1 MKSIFTKLTTLLLAG
16 AVVLVGCSDFSAD
29 LREVNDRLEELT
41 DAAATKTEVAAL
53 TATVEALSKKLND
66 QYATLEDLS
75 KVDASV
81 KALQKDLADAKK
93 ALEDALATKADKATV
108 DAAIATL
115 QKALTDA
122 KAELNKA
129 LEDAKTE
136 ISGTI
141 AGILSNIDSL
151 ESELEDL
158 AKEVD
163 ALESDLDALE
173 SDFDNLTDRVE
184 VLEGQLVEKAEEFAE
199 YKKTVADE
207 LAAIKKGFDE
217 RGEELAEKFAAIEEE
232 FEGVDATTEGLAK
245 SIEALND
252 LLAERIQAV
261 NDLLNKKVED
271 LENADD
277 LLNDKVED
285 LENADDLLNEKV
297 EDLEAEDAALA
308 EALEELRAEYE
319 EFVIIAGEDQVAI
332 LELIDEIIENA
343 AADYEDLNDK
353 LAALDAKLAE
363 LNAKVD
369 EVAAALKSIVNV
381 PTAILNGMSVVE
393 FNTIVYVPMTENS
406 DEVVSAETVAANVEL
421 ASEVAVA
428 YYRFNPSNFNIKKA
442 EYSVVAENVQFL
454 TKSASEAV
462 ATVKSV
468 SEVDGK
474 VKVEL
479 LRGKGAGNIFAL
491 AATLETGET
500 IYSDYV
506 QILDNQVTAST
517 LEFVSKDGAEV
528 YTNLTDAQNNLS
540 AKIKVGETF
549 SVADYVN
556 ITGADLADY
565 SLQVKYTLVEG
576 KVELSA
582 DGVITAVE
590 EAEGTNNIVKVE
602 VVDAEG
608 HVVRRAYV
616 NVRVLQLSIWYN
628 AAATAL
634 MTAERVTF
642 SAEAVPQWFED
653 LKNEENTIELLQ
665 TALELVKNQ
674 DYLSAIQILGGV
686 PGFVTET
693 MEFKGYGE
701 ASIMVDFTA
710 AGYLESQLEKIGEID
725 TIEELAEFVKLI
737 EDMYAV
743 SDLKDQ
749 VDSAIGTVESFIP
762 EGQYLTRVIYQA
774 IEAIFG
780 DFTFE
785 KLLDPKNDVIMEIL
799 GEQVNVSAAIR
810 TALDTALDVSPALK
824 TRIQDA
830 LVEIVRTIEEE
841 YKDMIDSDNAS
852 EELKAENRTKA
863 DAIIAAKVAAK
874 QDAETKFDAYNAAIL
889 EDLYNTPWSK
899 LIEILN
905 SEEAKEIVAEYEL
918 STAYNML
925 LAICDGFESF
935 LTWDEGDYNCP
946 DELVSCE
953 REEIYE

>member
-1 MKSIFTKLTTLLLAG
+1 MKSIFTKLTTLLLTG

-29 LREVNDRLEELT
+29 LREVNDRLEKLQ

-53 TATVEALSKKLND
+53 TATVEALAQKLND
-66 QYATLEDLS
+66 QYATKEDLS

-81 KALQKDLADAKK
+81 KAIQKELTDAKK

-108 DAAIATL
+108 DATIANL

-122 KAELNKA
+122 KAELNKVI
-129 LEDAKTE
+129 EDAKTE
-136 ISGTI
+136 ITGAI
-141 AGILSNIDSL
+141 AGILSQISDL
-151 ESELEDL
+151 ESDLETLGTD
-158 AKEVD
+158 VD
-163 ALESDLDALE
+163 ALESALTA
-173 SDFDNLTDRVE
+173 LTERVAT
-184 VLEGQLVEKAEEFAE
+184 LEEALVNKSAELAE
-199 YKKTVADE
+199 YQKTVDAE
-207 LAAIKKGFDE
+207 LAAIKKGFEE
-217 RGEELAEKFAAIEEE
+217 RGEKLAEEFAAIAEE
-232 FEGVDATTEGLAK
+232 FAGVDATTAGLAE
-245 SIEALND
+245 SIQTVND
-252 LLAERIQAV
+252 LLA
-261 NDLLNKKVED
+261 
-271 LENADD
+271 
-277 LLNDKVED
+277 
-285 LENADDLLNEKV
+285 EKV
-297 EDLEAEDAALA
+297 EDLEADDAALA

-319 EFVIIAGEDQVAI
+319 EFVAIAGEDQVAI
-332 LELIDEIIENA
+332 LDIIDEIMEKA
-343 AADYEDLNDK
+343 TEDYEDLNDK
-353 LAALDAKLAE
+353 LAALDDKLAALE
-363 LNAKVD
+363 NKVD

-393 FNTIVYVPMTENS
+393 FHTLSFVPMAEDN
-406 DEVVSAETVAANVEL
+406 DEVVSTETVDAADVEL
-421 ASEVAVA
+421 ASKVAVA
-428 YYRFNPSNFNIKKA
+428 YYRFNPSNFDITKA
-442 EYSVVAENVQFL
+442 EYSVVAENVQIL
-454 TKSASEAV
+454 TKSAAEAV
-462 ATVKSV
+462 ATVKAV

-506 QILDNQVTAST
+506 QILDEQATASSI
-517 LEFVSKDGAEV
+517 EFASKDGAEV
-528 YTNLTDAQNNLS
+528 YTNFTDAQNNLS

-549 SVADYVN
+549 SVADYVKVSG
-556 ITGADLADY
+556 IDLEDY
-565 SLQVKYTLVEG
+565 ALEVKYTLVEG
-576 KVELSA
+576 EVELSA

-590 EAEGTNNIVKVE
+590 ESEGTNNIVKVE

-608 HVVRRAYV
+608 CVVRRAYV
-616 NVRVLQLSIWYN
+616 NVRVLQLSVWYN

-642 SAEAVPQWFED
+642 SVEAVPQWFED

-665 TALELVKNQ
+665 TAYELVKNQ

-686 PGFVTET
+686 PGFITET
-693 MEFKGYGE
+693 KEFKGYGE

-743 SDLKDQ
+743 SDLKGT

-785 KLLDPKNDVIMEIL
+785 KLLDPKNDVVMEIL

-824 TRIQDA
+824 KRIQDA
-830 LVEIVRTIEEE
+830 LVEVVRVIEEE
-841 YKDMIDSDNAS
+841 YKDMIDSDNAD
-852 EELKAENRTKA
+852 EEIKAENRAKA

-874 QDAETKFDAYNAAIL
+874 QDAEAKFDAYNASIL
-889 EDLYNTPWSK
+889 EDLYNTPWAK
-899 LIEILN
+899 LIEVLN
-905 SEEAKEIVAEYEL
+905 SEEVKEKVVEYEL
-918 STAYNML
+918 TEAYNIL
-925 LAICDGFESF
+925 LMICDGFESF
-935 LTWDEGDYNCP
+935 LTWDEGTYNCP

-953 REEIYE
+953 REEVYE

>member
-29 LREVNDRLEELT
+29 LREVNDRLEKLQ

-53 TATVEALSKKLND
+53 TATVEALAQKLND
-66 QYATLEDLS
+66 QYATKEDLS

-81 KALQKDLADAKK
+81 KAIQKELTDAKK

-108 DAAIATL
+108 DATIANL

-122 KAELNKA
+122 KAELNKVI
-129 LEDAKTE
+129 EDAKTE
-136 ISGTI
+136 ITGAI
-141 AGILSNIDSL
+141 AGILSQISDL
-151 ESELEDL
+151 ESDLETLGTD
-158 AKEVD
+158 VD
-163 ALESDLDALE
+163 ALESALTA
-173 SDFDNLTDRVE
+173 LTERVAT
-184 VLEGQLVEKAEEFAE
+184 LEEALVNKSAELAE
-199 YKKTVADE
+199 YQKTVDAE
-207 LAAIKKGFDE
+207 LAAIKKGFEE
-217 RGEELAEKFAAIEEE
+217 RGEKLAEEFAAIEEE
-232 FEGVDATTEGLAK
+232 FAGVDATTAGLAE
-245 SIEALND
+245 SIQTVNN
-252 LLAERIQAV
+252 LLA
-261 NDLLNKKVED
+261 
-271 LENADD
+271 
-277 LLNDKVED
+277 
-285 LENADDLLNEKV
+285 EKV
-297 EDLEAEDAALA
+297 EDLEADDAVLA

-319 EFVIIAGEDQVAI
+319 EFVAIAGEDQVAI
-332 LELIDEIIENA
+332 LDIIDEIMEKA
-343 AADYEDLNDK
+343 TEDYEDLNDK
-353 LAALDAKLAE
+353 LAALDDKLAALE
-363 LNAKVD
+363 NKVD

-393 FNTIVYVPMTENS
+393 FHTLSFVPMAEDN
-406 DEVVSAETVAANVEL
+406 DEVVSTETVDAADVEL

-428 YYRFNPSNFNIKKA
+428 YYRFNPSNFDITKA
-442 EYSVVAENVQFL
+442 EYSVVAENVQIL
-454 TKSASEAV
+454 TKSAAEAV
-462 ATVKSV
+462 ATVKAV

-506 QILDNQVTAST
+506 QILDEQATASSI
-517 LEFVSKDGAEV
+517 EFASKDGAEV

-549 SVADYVN
+549 SVADYVKVSG
-556 ITGADLADY
+556 IDLEDY
-565 SLQVKYTLVEG
+565 ALEVKYTLVEG
-576 KVELSA
+576 EVELSA

-590 EAEGTNNIVKVE
+590 ESEGTNNIVKVE

-608 HVVRRAYV
+608 CVVRRAYV
-616 NVRVLQLSIWYN
+616 NVRVLQLSVWYN

-642 SAEAVPQWFED
+642 SVEAVPQWFED

-665 TALELVKNQ
+665 TAYELVKNQ

-686 PGFVTET
+686 PGFITET
-693 MEFKGYGE
+693 KEFEGYGE

-743 SDLKDQ
+743 SDLKGA

-785 KLLDPKNDVIMEIL
+785 KLLDPKNDVVMEIL

-824 TRIQDA
+824 KRIQDA

-841 YKDMIDSDNAS
+841 YKDMIDSDNAN
-852 EELKAENRTKA
+852 EEQQAENRAKT

-874 QDAETKFDAYNAAIL
+874 QDAEAKFDAYNASIL

-905 SEEAKEIVAEYEL
+905 SEEVKAKVVEYEL
-918 STAYNML
+918 TTEYNTL

-935 LTWDEGDYNCP
+935 LTWDEGNYNCP
-946 DELVSCE
+946 DELVSWE
-953 REEIYE
+953 REEVYE

>member
-29 LREVNDRLEELT
+29 LREVNDRLEELK

-53 TATVEALSKKLND
+53 TATVEALAQKLND
-66 QYATLEDLS
+66 QYATKEDLS

-81 KALQKDLADAKK
+81 KAIQKDLTDAKK

-108 DAAIATL
+108 DATIANL

-122 KAELNKA
+122 KAELNKVI
-129 LEDAKTE
+129 EDAKTE
-136 ISGTI
+136 ITGAI
-141 AGILSNIDSL
+141 AGVLSQISD
-151 ESELEDL
+151 
-158 AKEVD
+158 
-163 ALESDLDALE
+163 LESDLETLGTDVDTLE
-173 SDFDNLTDRVE
+173 SALTALTERVAT
-184 VLEGQLVEKAEEFAE
+184 LEEALVNKSAELAE
-199 YKKTVADE
+199 YQKTVNAE

-217 RGEELAEKFAAIEEE
+217 RGEELAKEFAAIEEE
-232 FEGVDATTEGLAK
+232 FAGVDATTAGLAE
-245 SIEALND
+245 SIQTVND
-252 LLAERIQAV
+252 LLAERIQSV
-261 NDLLNKKVED
+261 SDVLD
-271 LENADD
+271 
-277 LLNDKVED
+277 
-285 LENADDLLNEKV
+285 EKV
-297 EDLEAEDAALA
+297 EDLEADDAALA

-319 EFVIIAGEDQVAI
+319 EFVAIAGEDQVAI
-332 LELIDEIIENA
+332 LDIIDEIMEKA
-343 AADYEDLNDK
+343 TEDYEDLNDK
-353 LAALDAKLAE
+353 LAALDDKLAALE
-363 LNAKVD
+363 NKVD

-393 FNTIVYVPMTENS
+393 FHTLSFVPMAEDN
-406 DEVVSAETVAANVEL
+406 DEVVSTETVDAADVEL

-428 YYRFNPSNFNIKKA
+428 YYRFNPSNFDINKA
-442 EYSVVAENVQFL
+442 EYAAVAENAQIL
-454 TKSASEAV
+454 TKSAAEAAVTVKNVSEA
-462 ATVKSV
+462 
-468 SEVDGK
+468 DGK

-506 QILDNQVTAST
+506 QILDEQATASSI
-517 LEFVSKDGAEV
+517 EFASKDGAEV

-549 SVADYVN
+549 SVADYVKVSG
-556 ITGADLADY
+556 IDLEDY
-565 SLQVKYTLVEG
+565 ALEVKYTLVEG
-576 KVELSA
+576 EVELSA

-590 EAEGTNNIVKVE
+590 ESEGTNNIVKVE

-608 HVVRRAYV
+608 CVVRRAYV
-616 NVRVLQLSIWYN
+616 NVRVLQLSVWYN

-642 SAEAVPQWFED
+642 SVEAVPQWFED

-665 TALELVKNQ
+665 TAYELVKNQ

-686 PGFVTET
+686 PGFITET
-693 MEFKGYGE
+693 KEFEGYGE

-743 SDLKDQ
+743 SDLKGT

-785 KLLDPKNDVIMEIL
+785 KLLDPKNDVVMEIL

-824 TRIQDA
+824 KRIQDA
-830 LVEIVRTIEEE
+830 LIEVVRVIEEE
-841 YKDMIDSDNAS
+841 YKDMIDSDNAD
-852 EELKAENRTKA
+852 EEIKAENRAKA

-874 QDAETKFDAYNAAIL
+874 QDAEAKFDAYNASIL
-889 EDLYNTPWSK
+889 EDLYNTPWAK
-899 LIEILN
+899 LIEVLN
-905 SEEAKEIVAEYEL
+905 SEEVKEKVVEYEL
-918 STAYNML
+918 TEAYDIL
-925 LAICDGFESF
+925 LMICDGFESF
-935 LTWDEGDYNCP
+935 LTWDEGSYNCP

-953 REEIYE
+953 REEVYE

>member
-29 LREVNDRLEELT
+29 LREVNDRLEKLQ

-53 TATVEALSKKLND
+53 TATVEALAQKLND
-66 QYATLEDLS
+66 QYATKEDLS

-81 KALQKDLADAKK
+81 KAIQKELTDAKK

-108 DAAIATL
+108 DATIANL

-122 KAELNKA
+122 KAELNKVI
-129 LEDAKTE
+129 EDAKTE
-136 ISGTI
+136 ITGAI
-141 AGILSNIDSL
+141 AGILSQISDL
-151 ESELEDL
+151 ESDLETLGTD
-158 AKEVD
+158 VD
-163 ALESDLDALE
+163 ALESALTA
-173 SDFDNLTDRVE
+173 LTERVAT
-184 VLEGQLVEKAEEFAE
+184 LEEALVNKSAELAE
-199 YKKTVADE
+199 YQEAVNAE
-207 LAAIKKGFDE
+207 LAAIKKGFEE
-217 RGEELAEKFAAIEEE
+217 RGEELAKEFAAIEEE
-232 FEGVDATTEGLAK
+232 FAGVDATTAGLAE
-245 SIEALND
+245 SIQTVND
-252 LLAERIQAV
+252 LLA
-261 NDLLNKKVED
+261 
-271 LENADD
+271 
-277 LLNDKVED
+277 
-285 LENADDLLNEKV
+285 EKV
-297 EDLEAEDAALA
+297 EDLEADDAALA

-319 EFVIIAGEDQVAI
+319 EFVAIAGEDQVAI
-332 LELIDEIIENA
+332 LDIIDEIMEKA
-343 AADYEDLNDK
+343 TEDYEDLNDK
-353 LAALDAKLAE
+353 LAALDDKLAALE
-363 LNAKVD
+363 NKVD

-393 FNTIVYVPMTENS
+393 FHTLSFVPMAEDN
-406 DEVVSAETVAANVEL
+406 DEVVSTETVDAADVEL

-428 YYRFNPSNFNIKKA
+428 YYRFNPSNFDITKA
-442 EYSVVAENVQFL
+442 EYSVVAENVQIL
-454 TKSASEAV
+454 TKSAAEAV
-462 ATVKSV
+462 ATVKAV

-506 QILDNQVTAST
+506 QILDEQATASSI
-517 LEFVSKDGAEV
+517 EFASKDGAEV

-549 SVADYVN
+549 SVADYVKVSG
-556 ITGADLADY
+556 IDLEDY
-565 SLQVKYTLVEG
+565 ALEVKYTLVEG
-576 KVELSA
+576 EVELSA

-590 EAEGTNNIVKVE
+590 ESEGTNNIVKVE

-608 HVVRRAYV
+608 CVVRRAYV
-616 NVRVLQLSIWYN
+616 NVRVLQLSVWYN

-642 SAEAVPQWFED
+642 SVEAVPQWFED

-665 TALELVKNQ
+665 TAYELVKNQ

-686 PGFVTET
+686 PGFITET
-693 MEFKGYGE
+693 KEFEGYGE
-701 ASIMVDFTA
+701 ASVMVDFTA

-725 TIEELAEFVKLI
+725 TIEELATFVKLI

-743 SDLKDQ
+743 SDLKGT

-762 EGQYLTRVIYQA
+762 EGQYLTKVIYQA

-785 KLLDPKNDVIMEIL
+785 KLLDPKNDVVMEIL

-824 TRIQDA
+824 KRIQDA
-830 LVEIVRTIEEE
+830 LVEVVRVIEEE
-841 YKDMIDSDNAS
+841 YRDMIDSDNAD
-852 EELKAENRTKA
+852 EEIKAENRAKA

-874 QDAETKFDAYNAAIL
+874 QDAEAKFDAYNASIL
-889 EDLYNTPWSK
+889 EDLYNTPWAK
-899 LIEILN
+899 LIEVLN
-905 SEEAKEIVAEYEL
+905 SEEVKEKVVEYEL
-918 STAYNML
+918 TEAYDIL
-925 LAICDGFESF
+925 LMICDSFESF
-935 LTWDEGDYNCP
+935 LTWDEGSYNCP

-953 REEIYE
+953 REEVYE

>member
-151 ESELEDL
+151 ESELEAL

-184 VLEGQLVEKAEEFAE
+184 ALEGQLVEKAEEFAE

-277 LLNDKVED
+277 LLN
-285 LENADDLLNEKV
+285 EKV

-353 LAALDAKLAE
+353 LAALDVKLAE

-608 HVVRRAYV
+608 RVVRRAYV

-628 AAATAL
+628 VAATAL

-852 EELKAENRTKA
+852 EELKAENRAKA

-953 REEIYE
+953 REEVYE

>member
-29 LREVNDRLEELT
+29 LREVNKNLEELK

-53 TATVEALSKKLND
+53 TATVEALAQKLND
-66 QYATLEDLS
+66 QYATKEDLS

-81 KALQKDLADAKK
+81 KAIQKELTDAKK

-108 DAAIATL
+108 DATIANL

-122 KAELNKA
+122 KAELNKVI
-129 LEDAKTE
+129 EDAKTE
-136 ISGTI
+136 ITGAI
-141 AGILSNIDSL
+141 AGILSQISD
-151 ESELEDL
+151 
-158 AKEVD
+158 
-163 ALESDLDALE
+163 LESDLETLGTDVDTLE
-173 SDFDNLTDRVE
+173 SALTALTERVAT
-184 VLEGQLVEKAEEFAE
+184 LEEALVNKSAELAE
-199 YKKTVADE
+199 YQKTVNAE

-217 RGEELAEKFAAIEEE
+217 RGEELAKEFAAIEEE
-232 FEGVDATTEGLAK
+232 FAGVDATTAGLAE
-245 SIEALND
+245 SIQTVND
-252 LLAERIQAV
+252 LLA
-261 NDLLNKKVED
+261 
-271 LENADD
+271 
-277 LLNDKVED
+277 
-285 LENADDLLNEKV
+285 EKV
-297 EDLEAEDAALA
+297 EDLEADDAALA

-319 EFVIIAGEDQVAI
+319 EFVAIAGEDQVAI
-332 LELIDEIIENA
+332 LDIIDEIMEKA
-343 AADYEDLNDK
+343 TEDYEDLNDK
-353 LAALDAKLAE
+353 LAALDDKLAALE
-363 LNAKVD
+363 NKVD

-393 FNTIVYVPMTENS
+393 FHTLSFVPMAEDN
-406 DEVVSAETVAANVEL
+406 DEVVSTETVDAADVEL

-428 YYRFNPSNFNIKKA
+428 YYRFNPSNFDIRKA
-442 EYSVVAENVQFL
+442 EYSVVAENVQIL
-454 TKSASEAV
+454 TKSAAEAV
-462 ATVKSV
+462 ATVKAV

-506 QILDNQVTAST
+506 QILDEQATASSI
-517 LEFVSKDGAEV
+517 EFASKDGAEV

-549 SVADYVN
+549 SVADYVKVSG
-556 ITGADLADY
+556 IDLEDY
-565 SLQVKYTLVEG
+565 ALEVKYTLVEG
-576 KVELSA
+576 EVELSA

-590 EAEGTNNIVKVE
+590 ESEGTNNIVKVE

-608 HVVRRAYV
+608 CVVRRAYV
-616 NVRVLQLSIWYN
+616 NVRVLQLSVWYN

-642 SAEAVPQWFED
+642 SVEAVPQWFED

-665 TALELVKNQ
+665 TAYELVKNQ

-686 PGFVTET
+686 PGFITET
-693 MEFKGYGE
+693 KEFEGYGE

-743 SDLKDQ
+743 SDLKGT

-762 EGQYLTRVIYQA
+762 EGKYLTRVIYQA

-785 KLLDPKNDVIMEIL
+785 KLLDPKNDVVMEIL

-824 TRIQDA
+824 KRIQDA
-830 LVEIVRTIEEE
+830 LIEVVRVIEEE
-841 YKDMIDSDNAS
+841 YKDMIDSDNAD
-852 EELKAENRTKA
+852 EEIKAENRAKA

-874 QDAETKFDAYNAAIL
+874 QDAEAKFDAYNASIL
-889 EDLYNTPWSK
+889 EDLYNTPWAK
-899 LIEILN
+899 LIEVLN
-905 SEEAKEIVAEYEL
+905 SEEVKEKVVEYEL
-918 STAYNML
+918 TEAYDIL
-925 LAICDGFESF
+925 LMICDGFESF
-935 LTWDEGDYNCP
+935 LTWDEGSYNCP

-953 REEIYE
+953 REEVYE